1 MLQSC
6 FQPLFLHVH
15 THYSA
20 IAEKWQYCAIIG
32 AGMQDYVSV
41 GTQLCCMV
49 AVHHGLVEYT
59 SANTFTYTYHLN
71 FKHTCTRTHVHVH
84 QPLFPLLHN
93 RREIFPT
100 GTAGVQDYMY
110 TGIHL
115 HTCTHR
121 HVFCLYVTT
130 LRILCSIYTSP
141 NYTWLPCVCMIMLQL

>member
-1 MLQSC
+1 MLQSR

-32 AGMQDYVSV
+32 AGMQDYVGV
-41 GTQLCCMV
+41 GTQLCCMA

-59 SANTFTYTYHLN
+59 SANTCIYNKLITLVLN
-71 FKHTCTRTHVHVH
+71 THVHTH
-84 QPLFPLLHN
+84 
-93 RREIFPT
+93 
-100 GTAGVQDYMY
+100 MY
-110 TGIHL
+110 LYKGIRL

-141 NYTWLPCVCMIMLQL
+141 IDTWLPCVCMIMLQLQSTCYELSTK